1 MSREVSSVALNEAS
15 TVLASTVLASTALA
29 GAAQATTGLSSDQVA
44 ERREVGLTNDQGKQP
59 TRTVAQILRAN
70 VLTRFN
76 AILLAL
82 LVVIIIVGPLQDAL
96 FGLILV
102 ANSGIGII
110 QELRA
115 KRTLD
120 QLSVLNAPTA
130 RVVRD
135 GASTTVP
142 AGQVVLDD
150 VLELRSG
157 DQVVVDGQV
166 LRSAGLE
173 IDESLLSGEADPVSK
188 EPGDGV
194 MSGSFVVAGSGR
206 IVATKVGG
214 ESYAAKLTTQARG
227 YSPARSEIRDAIN
240 RVLIWISWLLV
251 IVGPLLL
258 ITQLRSGQTT
268 AEALRGSVA
277 GLTGMVPEGL
287 VLLTSVAMAVGVVR
301 LAARRV
307 LVQDLPAIEGLA
319 RVDVICCDKTGTL
332 TEGSMH
338 VVSVD
343 PLGAGSRVEA
353 ALGALAVVDPR
364 RNATMVALADRFADP
379 GWRPVSTTAF
389 SSARKWSAASFNEH
403 GHWLIGAPEMLLAE
417 GQDQPVV
424 RQSALDRA
432 GDLAADGYRV
442 LLLASSP
449 GAVDDDNLPDHV
461 EPIALVALAERIR
474 PDAESTLSYFASQN
488 VSVRVISG
496 DHPVT
501 VGAIA
506 RRLGLPGAEHPI
518 DARELPDP
526 GDPGGAAR
534 LADAIGESTVIGR
547 VAPHQKQAIVAALQ
561 RRGHVVAMTGDGVN
575 DVLALKNCDVG
586 IAMGSGT
593 PASRGVARL
602 VLLDDKFATLPAVVA
617 EGRRLIGNVDRV
629 SRLFLTK
636 ACYVLLIALA
646 ITAAAAP
653 FPFYPRHLTVISTLS
668 IGVPAFFLALAPNAD
683 RVAPGFLGRALR
695 FAIPAGLVIATA
707 AVLSFLIVRDLGY
720 GLGPART
727 GATVVATCL
736 SLAVLAALAR
746 PLMSWRGAMVLAL
759 AAGFAALFAWP
770 WLRHQLAL
778 AVLPAE
784 VLWLCLALAAAGFGL
799 LLVLWPVVARV
810 SWFQPAESA
819 ARQQP

>member
-1 MSREVSSVALNEAS
+1 M
-15 TVLASTVLASTALA
+15 A
-29 GAAQATTGLSSDQVA
+29 GAVPANADLAAAGLSSEQA
-44 ERREVGLTNDQGKQP
+44 AQRREAGLTNDQGKQP
-59 TRTVAQILRAN
+59 TRTVVQILRAN

-82 LVVIIIVGPLQDAL
+82 LVVILIVGPVQDAL

-102 ANSGIGII
+102 ANSGIGIF

-130 RVVRD
+130 RTVRD
-135 GASTTVP
+135 GESATVP
-142 AGQVVLDD
+142 AVQVVLDD

-157 DQVVVDGQV
+157 DQVVIDGQV
-166 LRSAGLE
+166 LQAAGLE
-173 IDESLLSGEADPVSK
+173 IDESLLSGEADPIGK
-188 EPGDGV
+188 EPGDEV
-194 MSGSFVVAGSGR
+194 LSGSFVAAGSGR
-206 IVATKVGG
+206 VVATKVGG
-214 ESYAAKLTTQARG
+214 ESYAAKLTRQARG

-240 RVLIWISWLLV
+240 RVLTWISWLLV

-258 ITQLRSGQTT
+258 VTQLRSGQTT

-301 LAARRV
+301 LASRRV

-338 VVSVD
+338 VVSMD
-343 PLGAGSRVEA
+343 LLGGGTGDQAEP
-353 ALGALAVVDPR
+353 ALGALAVADPR
-364 RNATMVALADRFADP
+364 RNATMLALADRFTDP
-379 GWRPVSTTAF
+379 GWRPVRTTAF
-389 SSARKWSAASFNEH
+389 SSARKWSAASFDGR
-403 GHWLIGAPEMLLAE
+403 GHWLIGAPEMLLA
-417 GQDQPVV
+417 GGRD
-424 RQSALDRA
+424 QSAVLDHA
-432 GDLAADGYRV
+432 GRLAANGHRV
-442 LLLASSP
+442 LLLASSAS
-449 GAVDDDNLPDHV
+449 AVDGDNVPDRL
-461 EPIALVALAERIR
+461 EPVALVALAERIR
-474 PDAESTLSYFASQN
+474 ADAESTLGYFASQD

-496 DHPVT
+496 DHPAT

-506 RRLGLPGAEHPI
+506 RRLGLPRADRPV
-518 DARELPDP
+518 DARELPDDDAP
-526 GDPGGAAR
+526 GAADR
-534 LADAIGESTVIGR
+534 LAEIVGESTVIGR

-636 ACYVLLIALA
+636 ACYVLLISLA
-646 ITAAAAP
+646 IAAAMAP
-653 FPFYPRHLTVISTLS
+653 FPFYPRHLTVISTLG

-683 RVAPGFLGRALR
+683 RVAPGFLSRALR
-695 FAIPAGLVIATA
+695 FAIPAGLVIAA
-707 AVLSFLIVRDLGY
+707 ASVSSFLAVRDLDY
-720 GLGPART
+720 GLGVART

-736 SLAVLAALAR
+736 SLAVLAELAR
-746 PLMSWRGAMVLAL
+746 PLLSWRGAMVLAL
-759 AAGFAALFAWP
+759 AGAFAALFTLP

-778 AVLPAE
+778 TVLPAE
-784 VLWLCLALAAAGFGL
+784 VLWPCVAIAAVGFCILIALWA
-799 LLVLWPVVARV
+799 VLNRI
-810 SWFQPAESA
+810 SWHRPAENS
-819 ARQQP
+819 

>member
-1 MSREVSSVALNEAS
+1 VGAAPIEVSAD
-15 TVLASTVLASTALA
+15 LAS
-29 GAAQATTGLSSDQVA
+29 TGLSSQQLA
-44 ERREVGLTNDQGKQP
+44 ERRQGGLTNQQGKQP
-59 TRTVAQILRAN
+59 TRTVSQILRAN

-82 LVVIIIVGPLQDAL
+82 LVVILIVGPYQDAL
-96 FGLILV
+96 FGLILI

-120 QLSVLNAPTA
+120 HLSVLNTPTA
-130 RVVRD
+130 RAVRD
-135 GASTTVP
+135 SETVVIP
-142 AGQVVLDD
+142 AEQVVLDD

-157 DQVVVDGQV
+157 DQVVVDGHV
-166 LRSAGLE
+166 LRASGLE
-173 IDESLLSGEADPVSK
+173 IDESLLSGEADPIAK
-188 EPGDGV
+188 EAGDDV
-194 MSGSFVVAGSGR
+194 LSGSFVVAGSGR
-206 IVATKVGG
+206 IVATKIGG
-214 ESYAAKLTTQARG
+214 ESYAAKLTRQARG

-258 ITQLRSGQTT
+258 VTQLRLGQTT

-277 GLTGMVPEGL
+277 GLAGMVPEGL

-301 LAARRV
+301 LASRQV

-319 RVDVICCDKTGTL
+319 RIDVICCDKTGTL

-343 PLGAGSRVEA
+343 LIGGGTGDQVNPV
-353 ALGALAVVDPR
+353 LGALAVADPR
-364 RNATMVALADRFADP
+364 RNATMLALADRFADP
-379 GWRPVSTTAF
+379 GWRPVRTTAF
-389 SSARKWSAASFNEH
+389 SSARKWSAASFDGH
-403 GHWLIGAPEMLLAE
+403 GNWLIGAPEMLLTGGRGA
-417 GQDQPVV
+417 GQSGRPPINPSDQSGV
-424 RQSALDRA
+424 LDRA
-432 GDLAADGYRV
+432 ARLAAQGHRV
-442 LLLASSP
+442 LLLASSASAIDGGDP
-449 GAVDDDNLPDHV
+449 PERL
-461 EPIALVALAERIR
+461 EPVALVALAERIR
-474 PDAESTLSYFASQN
+474 PDADSTLSYFASQG
-488 VSVRVISG
+488 VSVRIISG
-496 DHPVT
+496 DHPAT

-506 RRLGLPGAEHPI
+506 RRLGLPGADRPV
-518 DARELPDP
+518 DARELPDS
-526 GDPGGAAR
+526 DAPGGAAR
-534 LADAIGESTVIGR
+534 LAEIVDSSTVIGR

-646 ITAAAAP
+646 ITAAKAP
-653 FPFYPRHLTVISTLS
+653 FPFYPRHLTIISTLG

-683 RVAPGFLGRALR
+683 RVAPGFLSRALR
-695 FAIPAGLVIATA
+695 FAIPAGLVIAA
-707 AVLSFLIVRDLGY
+707 ASASSFLIMRDLGY
-720 GLGPART
+720 GLSIART

-736 SLAVLAALAR
+736 SLGVLAVLAR
-746 PLMSWRGAMVLAL
+746 PLLSWRGAMVVAL
-759 AAGFAALFAWP
+759 AGVFAALFTLP

-784 VLWLCLALAAAGFGL
+784 VLWPCLAIAVAGFG
-799 LLVLWPVVARV
+799 VLIAVWPVVDRV
-810 SWFQPAESA
+810 NWHRQAESS
-819 ARQQP
+819 

>member
-1 MSREVSSVALNEAS
+1 LVSGA
-15 TVLASTVLASTALA
+15 ALA
-29 GAAQATTGLSSDQVA
+29 GTGLSSQQVA
-44 ERREVGLTNDQGKQP
+44 ERREAGLTNDQGEQP
-59 TRTVAQILRAN
+59 TRTIAQILRAN

-130 RVVRD
+130 RAIRD
-135 GASTTVP
+135 GAAVTVP
-142 AGQVVLDD
+142 AGQVVLGE

-157 DQVVVDGQV
+157 DQVVVNGQV

-173 IDESLLSGEADPVSK
+173 IDESLLSGEADPVGK
-188 EPGDGV
+188 GPDDEL

-206 IVATKVGG
+206 AVATKVGG
-214 ESYAAKLTTQARG
+214 ESYAATLTRQARG

-251 IVGPLLL
+251 FIGPLLL

-268 AEALRGSVA
+268 SEALRGSVA
-277 GLTGMVPEGL
+277 ALSGMVPEGL

-332 TEGSMH
+332 TQGSMQ

-343 PLGAGSRVEA
+343 PLGAAGPAES
-353 ALGALAVVDPR
+353 ALGALAVADPR
-364 RNATMVALADRFADP
+364 RNATMAALADRFADP

-389 SSARKWSAASFNEH
+389 SSARKWSAASFDGH
-403 GHWLIGAPEMLLAE
+403 GHWLIGAPEMLLARPADR
-417 GQDQPVV
+417 GV
-424 RQSALDRA
+424 LDRA
-432 GDLAADGYRV
+432 GVLAVAGHRV
-442 LLLASSP
+442 LLLARSTTAA
-449 GAVDDDNLPDHV
+449 GDEALPDRV
-461 EPIALVALAERIR
+461 EPVALVALAERIR
-474 PDAESTLSYFASQN
+474 PDAESTLSYFARQE

-496 DHPVT
+496 DHPAT

-506 RRLGLPGAEHPI
+506 RRLGLPGADRPV
-518 DARELPDP
+518 DARELPED
-526 GDPGGAAR
+526 GDPGEAAR
-534 LADAIGESTVIGR
+534 LADIVGESTVIGR
-547 VAPHQKQAIVAALQ
+547 VAPHQKKAIVAALQ

-636 ACYVLLIALA
+636 ACYVTLIALA

-653 FPFYPRHLTVISTLS
+653 FPFYPRHLTIISTLS

-683 RVAPGFLGRALR
+683 RIAPGFLSRALR
-695 FAIPAGLVIATA
+695 FAVPAGLVTA
-707 AVLSFLIVRDLGY
+707 AAAVSSFLTVRGLGY
-720 GLGPART
+720 GLGIART
-727 GATVVATCL
+727 GATVVTTGL

-746 PLMSWRGAMVLAL
+746 PLLSWRGAMVAVL
-759 AAGFAALFAWP
+759 AAAFAALFTWP

-778 AVLPAE
+778 AVLPGE
-784 VLWLCLALAAAGFGL
+784 VLWLGLALAAAGFAV
-799 LLVLWPVVARV
+799 LLVLWPVVGRA
-810 SWFQPAESA
+810 SWLRPAESE
-819 ARQQP
+819 ARPPP